1 MLNITGILQQCWQL
15 TKRECHRLAT
25 APIYTFC
32 MVLFPLL
39 VIFFF
44 TSLMQDGLPN
54 NLPAGVVDLDKTPTT
69 RALVRNLDSYQT
81 TKIIGHYAN
90 LNEARRAIQRGEIY
104 AFYYIPKQTTDKL
117 LSARQPKVSFYVSY
131 GTLMPGALLYR
142 DMRTIS
148 TLVSSK
154 VSMTTMQMKGL
165 TDHQIMAVLQPIRI
179 DTHPT
184 SNPWINYN
192 IYLSNTIVPGCIM
205 LFILLVTTYSIGTEL
220 KFKTSKSWMKM
231 AHNNIYVA
239 MAGKMLPQTV
249 VFLLITFF
257 YQWYFFEYLHFPHL
271 CSFGSVIVAGTV
283 MVLSCQGFGIFMFGL
298 FPSLRMSMSMCALW
312 SVLSFSISG
321 FAFPVPSMDPAIQ
334 ALSWLFPL
342 RSYFMIYQ
350 MQILNGYPVV
360 YAWPYY
366 GTLAVFMM
374 LPYLVLP
381 NFKKVMLKYVYI
393 P

>member
-131 GTLMPGALLYR
+131 GTLMPGALL
-142 DMRTIS
+142 
-148 TLVSSK
+148 
-154 VSMTTMQMKGL
+154 
-165 TDHQIMAVLQPIRI
+165 
-179 DTHPT
+179 
-184 SNPWINYN
+184 
-192 IYLSNTIVPGCIM
+192 
-205 LFILLVTTYSIGTEL
+205 
-220 KFKTSKSWMKM
+220 
-231 AHNNIYVA
+231 
-239 MAGKMLPQTV
+239 
-249 VFLLITFF
+249 
-257 YQWYFFEYLHFPHL
+257 
-271 CSFGSVIVAGTV
+271 
-283 MVLSCQGFGIFMFGL
+283 
-298 FPSLRMSMSMCALW
+298 
-312 SVLSFSISG
+312 
-321 FAFPVPSMDPAIQ
+321 
-334 ALSWLFPL
+334 
-342 RSYFMIYQ
+342 
-350 MQILNGYPVV
+350 
-360 YAWPYY
+360 
-366 GTLAVFMM
+366 
-374 LPYLVLP
+374 
-381 NFKKVMLKYVYI
+381 
-393 P
+393 